1 MCRVFRT
8 FARADW
14 RSAVRRTIISESEP
28 GAIFGTRRRAKINT
42 MVALRERLKNFRF
55 VRKLVYAVVGMVSYP
70 GLTIVNRLKINGTEH
85 LRKLP
90 KQRVLFV
97 SNHQTYFADVIT
109 FLHIFCA
116 VKWGKKDKLGLPYYL
131 LNPFTNV
138 YYVAAEETMRA
149 TWVSRLFTMAGA
161 LTVKRTWNNA
171 SHEVRKGLDP
181 SDTRKIFRALDTSWV
196 ITFPQGTTKAFAP
209 GRKGTANII
218 KQTRPIVV
226 PVVINGFWRAFNK
239 KGLKFKKKGVELS
252 VTFKEPLDIDYDA
265 PVEVILEQVMDSIE
279 QSKKFMMMGAHHR
292 RTDRREVAPCSRA
305 IAKGTNEEGRGEAA
319 PTKF

>member
-1 MCRVFRT
+1 MMEMCRFFRK
-8 FARADW
+8 FDAA
-14 RSAVRRTIISESEP
+14 ISQS
-28 GAIFGTRRRAKINT
+28 GT
-42 MVALRERLKNFRF
+42 MPLRERLKKFRL
-55 VRKLVYAVVGMVSYP
+55 VRKLVYAIVGLVSYP
-70 GLTIVNRLKINGTEH
+70 GLTIVNRLKISGTEH
-85 LRKLP
+85 LHDLP
-90 KQRVLFV
+90 KGNVLFV

-116 VKWGKKDKLGLPYYL
+116 VKWRKRNRLGVPYYL

-171 SHEVRKGLDP
+171 STEKRAGLDP
-181 SDTRKIFRALDTSWV
+181 SDTRKIYRALETSWV

-209 GRKGTANII
+209 GRKGTAHII

-226 PVVINGFWRAFNK
+226 PVVISGFWRAFNK
-239 KGLKFKKKGVELS
+239 KGLKFKKKGIPLS

-265 PVEVILEQVMDSIE
+265 PAEKILEQVMDAIE
-279 QSKKFMMMGAHHR
+279 QSKKYMMKGAHHWIK
-292 RTDRREVAPCSRA
+292 EP
-305 IAKGTNEEGRGEAA
+305 I
-319 PTKF
+319 